1 MVAAALNAFDW
12 SRLRL
17 TKRDWLRALVAG
29 SAFGLLL
36 TIGLAAMT
44 AWQCGGICLPETAVN
59 AVLSLTGGILGIG
72 PVAAYGGR
80 RA

>member
-1 MVAAALNAFDW
+1 MIATALNAFDW
-12 SRLRL
+12 SRLRP
-17 TKRDWLRALVAG
+17 TKRDWLRAVAAG
-29 SAFGLLL
+29 STFGLVL

-44 AWQCGGICLPETAVN
+44 TWQCGGICVPELEVN
-59 AVLSLTGGILGIG
+59 AVLSLAGGILGIG